1 MKRILFLIIVL
12 YAFYACEEVYEDPPQ
27 ALVEAMFIDTKT
39 NQPIYSM
46 VSVKGI
52 GQETNWVNDTLVK
65 GMILPL
71 SPDTITRFSISFDS
85 KTDTLTF
92 THDTFKQ
99 YDSMETGFY
108 YDFKIKSVSSTNHRI
123 DLIVITD
130 SLVTKIW
137 HENIKIYLRP

>member
-1 MKRILFLIIVL
+1 MKRILFLVFLSIL
-12 YAFYACEEVYEDPPQ
+12 CQACREVYEDPPQ
-27 ALVEAMFIDTKT
+27 ALVEAMFMDSKT
-39 NQPIYSM
+39 EKPISSK
-46 VSVKGI
+46 VSVIGI
-52 GQETNWVNDTLVK
+52 GQESYWVNDTLVS

-71 SPDTITRFSISFDS
+71 SPDTITKFSMSFDS
-85 KTDTLTF
+85 KTDTIVF
-92 THDTFKQ
+92 IHDTFKK